1 MGCTL
6 MRNVKICGRKS
17 PHKLL
22 ALICIFACF
31 PVLTLAAADTSVD
44 VKAVNRAALQAF
56 DSKHAER
63 IVSLSPAATEIL
75 CAVGAFNRIAARTD
89 FCNYPENVQTLPSI
103 GGFDGKTL
111 SIEKIIS
118 YRPDLVY
125 ATYGMHD
132 YLVGTLRSYGIQV
145 YISDASFIKDV
156 LAEIDGIGR
165 ITGHEADA
173 AVVRNHITSV
183 LDAVS
188 TKIQGAATPGVYW
201 EVWNQPYMSAGKNA
215 FMNDLITSAGGSNIF
230 ADINQAYPVVSEE
243 TIIARKPDVILIP
256 DTESITPQSV
266 QNRAGWSSIP
276 AVSSG
281 RIIRINS
288 DVTTRPGPRIADAVR
303 ILAKAIHPE
312 ISFDGIK

>member
-1 MGCTL
+1 MGCML
-6 MRNVKICGRKS
+6 MRNGKICGMKRMY
-17 PHKLL
+17 KLAAVFCL
-22 ALICIFACF
+22 CLCI
-31 PVLTLAAADTSVD
+31 PVMTAAAADVSLD
-44 VKAVNRAALQAF
+44 VKAINSSAVQAF
-56 DSKHAER
+56 KSKPAER

-75 CAVGAFNRIAARTD
+75 CSIGAFSQTAARTD
-89 FCNYPENVQTLPSI
+89 FCDYPAEVKTLPSI

-132 YLVGTLRSYGIQV
+132 YLVNTLRSYGIQV
-145 YISDASFIKDV
+145 YISDASFVTDV
-156 LAEIDGIGR
+156 LTEIADMGS
-165 ITGHEADA
+165 ITGHDAEAA
-173 AVVRNHITSV
+173 AVRNHITSV

-188 TKIQGAATPGVYW
+188 TKMQGVAAPGVYL
-201 EVWNQPYMSAGKNA
+201 EVWNQPYMSAGKNS
-215 FMNDLITSAGGSNIF
+215 FMNDLITRAGGSNIF

-266 QNRAGWSSIP
+266 KTRAGWSTIP
-276 AVSSG
+276 AVRSG
-281 RIIRINS
+281 RIVRINS
-288 DVTTRPGPRIADAVR
+288 DVTARPGPRIADAV
-303 ILAKAIHPE
+303 ILLAKAMHPE